1 MWSRELFP
9 MLLEHHQTR
18 GQQNTMTS
26 TTAKARLLELLIE
39 PLKGCKGLYTHR
51 QQLMQRVMR
60 MPDLEV
66 RDHLD
71 RLQACHFPGT

>member
-1 MWSRELFP
+1 MAEQP
-9 MLLEHHQTR
+9 AAA
-18 GQQNTMTS
+18 G
-26 TTAKARLLELLIE
+26 TAAHS
-39 PLKGCKGLYTHR
+39 HR

-71 RLQACHFPGT
+71 RLKACHFLGT